1 VLAGDWEPARIAL
14 SDEQD
19 LNALQAD
26 WCLGRRAVGLDVA
39 SRRVL
44 LDDAS
49 HITADGI
56 LIATGARCLELPSVN
71 AAGSPLVGI
80 HTLRTLDDCLAL
92 RSDMEASPQRVAVV
106 GAGFIGAEVAATARQ
121 RGLEVTLIEALPV
134 PLGRVL
140 GTEMGAVR

>member
-1 VLAGDWEPARIAL
+1 
-14 SDEQD
+14 
-19 LNALQAD
+19 
-26 WCLGRRAVGLDVA
+26 
-39 SRRVL
+39 VL